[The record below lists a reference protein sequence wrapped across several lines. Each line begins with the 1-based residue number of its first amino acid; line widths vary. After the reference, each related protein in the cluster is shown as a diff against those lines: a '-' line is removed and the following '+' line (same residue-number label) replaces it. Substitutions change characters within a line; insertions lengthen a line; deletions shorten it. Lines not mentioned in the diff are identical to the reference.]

1 MRANSI
7 KHLRNA
13 PYHSSSNGLAERFVG
28 TFKRALRVAEHSG
41 IIFHQQL
48 MNFLLSYRITPQS
61 TTGVSPASLFL
72 NRHLQT
78 RLDLL
83 HPSITDKVEL
93 EQAQQKGYHDV
104 HTQTREF
111 LIGQR
116 VLACSFLSDP
126 RWISGTIIGQQRPL
140 SYLVQIRGGRWWRRP
155 ADKLLAT
162 GDNPQKGSYS
172 VARVHICASIS
183 NFSTCL

>member
-1 MRANSI
+1 
-7 KHLRNA
+7 
-13 PYHSSSNGLAERFVG
+13 
-28 TFKRALRVAEHSG
+28 
-41 IIFHQQL
+41 